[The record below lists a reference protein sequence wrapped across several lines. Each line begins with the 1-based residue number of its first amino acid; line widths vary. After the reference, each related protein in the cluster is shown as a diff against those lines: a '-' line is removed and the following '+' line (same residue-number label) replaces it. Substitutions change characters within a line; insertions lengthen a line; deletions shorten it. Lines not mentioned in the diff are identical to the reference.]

1 MGCKSFSQKKI
12 WGVNLL
18 SRDPL
23 DRTKLLLFPLIQIK
37 VPLLLFLMSGLCV
50 PKMTNSIWCK
60 ILLYF
65 YLTYFCRKKIKI
77 KYEKTYGCNMQKL
90 LLRFEL
96 IQNTT
101 KIFFKYPINSLSIND
116 SLLKVFI
123 FLQILYFLFYLCLLS
138 I

>member
-65 YLTYFCRKKIKI
+65 YLTYFCRKKNKI
-77 KYEKTYGCNMQKL
+77 WKIFKSNMQKL